1 MKYRVELPY
10 PSVAEIQRNPEIA
23 KLIMHAYAGEVSE
36 DTAIHQYLFQSVI
49 LQEKNPEVSK
59 ILEQI
64 SEVEM
69 RHFRLLAEM
78 IRNLG
83 VYPIYLDPNF
93 HTYNYFTSRYV
104 SYEVDFKCLLKAD
117 IEAEQ
122 NAILNYESLIA
133 VISDEA
139 VCNVLRRIILDETLH
154 LEIFEKLYASCS

>member
-36 DTAIHQYLFQSVI
+36 DTA
-49 LQEKNPEVSK
+49 
-59 ILEQI
+59 
-64 SEVEM
+64 
-69 RHFRLLAEM
+69 

>member
-36 DTAIHQYLFQSVI
+36 DTAILA
-49 LQEKNPEVSK
+49 
-59 ILEQI
+59 
-64 SEVEM
+64 
-69 RHFRLLAEM
+69 RLIQA
-78 IRNLG
+78 LG